1 MISKDKTQ
9 KRFLLLVLFCCLP
22 LIGSAVHQGYRIF
35 QIHQESVRTE
45 KKVEELKKENAAL
58 TQEKENLGDLKYIE
72 KVARDEHNMVG
83 KNEIPLFMVKNNQ
96 GSK

>member
-1 MISKDKTQ
+1 MNSKDKTQ

-45 KKVEELKKENAAL
+45 KKVDELKKENAAL
-58 TQEKENLGDLKYIE
+58 AEEKESLGDLKYIE

>member
-1 MISKDKTQ
+1 MNIEAYDAESLRKLV
-9 KRFLLLVLFCCLP
+9 RLLEYENRLLK
-22 LIGSAVHQGYRIF
+22 
-35 QIHQESVRTE
+35 E
-45 KKVEELKKENAAL
+45 KLKKENAAL
-58 TQEKENLGDLKYIE
+58 AEEKQNLGDLKYIE

>member
-9 KRFLLLVLFCCLP
+9 KRFLILVLFCCTP
-22 LIGSAVHQGYRIF
+22 LIVSAVHQGYRIF
-35 QIHQESVRTE
+35 QLHQESVRTE
-45 KKVEELKKENAAL
+45 NKVEQLKKENAAL
-58 TQEKENLGDLKYIE
+58 AEEKESLGDLKYIE